1 MKNVFKFTAVSALI
15 AAVGFTLPATAAP
28 TPSFTIDTSIFGYV
42 TPNFGANFI
51 NGSASSLITLNQN
64 GQTMSGVG
72 YLQFTSFT
80 DSGNLLGAG
89 MTGLG
94 LSNTMG
100 YALWAEYNYTSTL
113 NSGSYAAVDST
124 YTVDSLNFSIFG
136 EKADGSNS
144 EFIKADVNNSVSA
157 SVIKSSDTVLLG
169 VGSKVNATSNINGM
183 YGTSLNA
190 TMGYS
195 LTPEGKLFFV
205 GPNPFFDMLY
215 SSYTNTSGGFD
226 AATNGLVAIN
236 NASGGVDFGNAVT
249 EVPEPTSI
257 ALLGLGLAGLAV
269 ASRRRAAK

>member
-1 MKNVFKFTAVSALI
+1 MKNVFKT
-15 AAVGFTLPATAAP
+15 AAVAVVVAAAGFTLPAIAAP
-28 TPSFTIDTSIFGYV
+28 TPSFTIDTSIFGYA
-42 TPNFGANFI
+42 TPNFVANFI

-94 LSNTMG
+94 LGNTMG

-113 NSGSYAAVDST
+113 NSGSYAEVDST

-136 EKADGSNS
+136 EKSDGSNS
-144 EFIKADVNNSVSA
+144 EFIKADVNNSGSA

-169 VGSKVNATSNINGM
+169 VGSKVEATSNINGM

-236 NASGGVDFGNAVT
+236 NASGGVDFGNAIT

-269 ASRRRAAK
+269 AGRRRAAK